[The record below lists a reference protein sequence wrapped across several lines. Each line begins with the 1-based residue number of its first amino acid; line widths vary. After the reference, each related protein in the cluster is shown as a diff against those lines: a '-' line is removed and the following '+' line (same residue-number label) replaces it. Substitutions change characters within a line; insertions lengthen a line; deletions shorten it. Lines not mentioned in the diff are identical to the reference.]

1 MTGETLGVYVN
12 ATFFNKTIGYRV
24 PYNTPVE
31 EIYMDLTSKNQI
43 MVDVSRFTVDSLV
56 QTFHDAGH
64 LRLLLN

>member
-56 QTFHDAGH
+56 
-64 LRLLLN
+64 